1 MKSKLIDKMDRG
13 EVLELVTE
21 FEIVGFEYS
30 ALINGV
36 HIETYPSFSVQVQR
50 NDETESFRYSVLYK
64 FED

>member
-1 MKSKLIDKMDRG
+1 MRSELIDNMTRK

-21 FEIVGFEYS
+21 FEMVGFEYR

-36 HIETYPSFSVQVQR
+36 HIETFAGFSVQVQR
-50 NDETESFRYSVLYK
+50 NDETESFRNSVLYK